1 MLLTVIMTVTV
12 IRIITT
18 ALQFTARRF
27 TILDLVVTWE
37 GMNLI
42 PGARVQPIHYM
53 VTARTRKNRK
63 KENIISNL
71 HLI

>member
-18 ALQFTARRF
+18 VLQFTARRF

-42 PGARVQPIHYM
+42 AGARVQPIHYM
-53 VTARTRKNRK
+53 VTTRTRKNRK
-63 KENIISNL
+63 KDNIISNL

>member
-18 ALQFTARRF
+18 VLQFTARRF

-37 GMNLI
+37 GMSLI
-42 PGARVQPIHYM
+42 PGGRVQPIHYM
-53 VTARTRKNRK
+53 VTTRTRKNRK

>member
-1 MLLTVIMTVTV
+1 MTVTV

-42 PGARVQPIHYM
+42 PGARVQPIHYI
-53 VTARTRKNRK
+53 VTGKKRKIRK
-63 KENIISNL
+63 KRKHNIKL
-71 HLI
+71 TLDLGTPM

>member
-18 ALQFTARRF
+18 VLQFTARRF

>member
-18 ALQFTARRF
+18 VLQFTARRF

-53 VTARTRKNRK
+53 VTTRTRKNRK